1 MRQYDRE
8 TEIQGD
14 GRKRDRRQA
23 GRQAWR
29 HEIVRQGD
37 SETGER
43 ETGER
48 ETGDRRQAG
57 GWETGMET

>member
-1 MRQYDRE
+1 METYDSK
-8 TEIQGD
+8 TE
-14 GRKRDRRQA
+14 RKRY
-23 GRQAWR
+23 
-29 HEIVRQGD
+29 
-37 SETGER
+37 R